1 MRGGARLTRT
11 GFAATLVVA
20 FVVVALVAACG
31 PSTGAPSASI
41 VAPAE
46 ATPSTPPGSPAA
58 TSETPAPSRA
68 SVELTV
74 YAAASLRDVLDTLKA
89 RYGEIAPWVTLTV
102 STGASSALRTQIEQ
116 GAPADVFLSADT
128 TNPAALVTAGLTA
141 GEAKHIVDNRL
152 TIIVPSSNPAG
163 IEGPGDLASA
173 GVKIVAA
180 ADAVPITKYAEELVA
195 NLAAKPGAPPNFAA
209 DYAANVVSREDDV
222 KAVVAKIELGEGDAA
237 IVYATDA
244 AASDTVT
251 EIAVPS
257 DAEVI
262 AQYAGA
268 VVGRS
273 AHLDDA
279 RAFLDWLNSPEAQE
293 IFGSFGFRSPGS

>member
-1 MRGGARLTRT
+1 VRGGARLTRS
-11 GFAATLVVA
+11 GFAATVVA
-20 FVVVALVAACG
+20 ALVVALVAACG

-41 VAPAE
+41 VPPAE
-46 ATPSTPPGSPAA
+46 ATPSTPAESAA
-58 TSETPAPSRA
+58 AFDTSVPSRT

-89 RYGEIAPWVTLTV
+89 RYAQIAPWVTLTV
-102 STGASSALRTQIEQ
+102 STGASSALRTPIEQ

-128 TNPAALVTAGLTA
+128 KNPAALVTAGLTA
-141 GEAKHIVDNRL
+141 GEAKRIVDNRL
-152 TIIVPSSNPAG
+152 TIIVPTSNPAG
-163 IEGPGDLASA
+163 INAPGDLARA

-195 NLAAKPGAPPNFAA
+195 NLAGQPGAPPGFAA
-209 DYAANVVSREDDV
+209 AYAANVVSREDDV

-244 AASDTVT
+244 AASDAVT
-251 EIAVPS
+251 EIAIPP

-262 AQYAGA
+262 AQDAGA

>member
-1 MRGGARLTRT
+1 MRGGARLNP
-11 GFAATLVVA
+11 GGLAA
-20 FVVVALVAACG
+20 ALVAALVVTTLAAACG
-31 PSTGAPSASI
+31 TSTGAPSASI

-46 ATPSTPPGSPAA
+46 ATPSVPAESAA
-58 TSETPAPSRA
+58 TSGTSEPSRA

-89 RYGEIAPWVTLTV
+89 GYGEIAPWVTLTV

-141 GEAKHIVDNRL
+141 GEAKRIVDNRL
-152 TIIVPSSNPAG
+152 TIVVPTSNPAA
-163 IEGPGDLASA
+163 INAPSDLART

-195 NLAAKPGAPPNFAA
+195 NLAAQPGAPPGFAA
-209 DYAANVVSREDDV
+209 AYAANVVSREDDV

-244 AASDTVT
+244 AASDAVT
-251 EIAVPS
+251 EIAIPP

-279 RAFLDWLNSPEAQE
+279 RAFLDWLNSAEAQE
-293 IFGSFGFRSPGS
+293 IFGSFGFRTPGS

>member
-1 MRGGARLTRT
+1 MRGGARPSRGGL
-11 GFAATLVVA
+11 AATLVAALVVA
-20 FVVVALVAACG
+20 ALVAACG
-31 PSTGAPSASI
+31 TASPAGSIAP
-41 VAPAE
+41 PAV
-46 ATPSTPPGSPAA
+46 ATPSAAPASPGTASGTPVPS
-58 TSETPAPSRA
+58 SAP
-68 SVELTV
+68 VELTA
-74 YAAASLRDVLDTLKA
+74 YAAASLRDVLEPLKA
-89 RYGEIAPWVTLTV
+89 RYAQIAPWVTITI

-128 TNPAALVTAGLTA
+128 KNPAALVTAGLTA
-141 GEAKHIVDNRL
+141 GEAKLLVDNRL
-152 TIIVPSSNPAG
+152 TIIVPTANPAG
-163 IEGPGDLASA
+163 INVAGDLARP

-180 ADAVPITKYAEELVA
+180 ADTVPITDYANELVA
-195 NLAAKPGAPPNFAA
+195 KLAALPGSPSGFAA
-209 DYAANVVSREDDV
+209 SYAANVVSREDDV

-244 AASDTVT
+244 AASDAVT
-251 EIAVPS
+251 TIAIPPE
-257 DAEVI
+257 AEVI

-279 RAFLDWLNSPEAQE
+279 RAFLDWLNGTEAQE

>member
-1 MRGGARLTRT
+1 VRGGARLTRS
-11 GFAATLVVA
+11 GFAATVVA
-20 FVVVALVAACG
+20 ALVVALVAACG

-41 VAPAE
+41 VPPAE
-46 ATPSTPPGSPAA
+46 ATPSTPAESAA
-58 TSETPAPSRA
+58 AFDTSVPSRT

-74 YAAASLRDVLDTLKA
+74 YAAASLRDVLDTLKG
-89 RYGEIAPWVTLTV
+89 RYAQIAPWVTITV

-141 GEAKHIVDNRL
+141 GEAKRIVDNRL
-152 TIIVPSSNPAG
+152 TIVVPTSNPAG
-163 IEGPGDLASA
+163 IKAPGDLARA

-195 NLAAKPGAPPNFAA
+195 NLAAQPGAPPNFAA
-209 DYAANVVSREDDV
+209 NYAANVVSREDDV

-237 IVYATDA
+237 IVYATDV
-244 AASDTVT
+244 AASDALT
-251 EIAVPS
+251 EIAIPP

-279 RAFLDWLNSPEAQE
+279 RAFLDWLNSAEAQE
-293 IFGSFGFRSPGS
+293 IFGSFGFRSPAS

>member
-1 MRGGARLTRT
+1 VRGGARLNL
-11 GFAATLVVA
+11 GYLAATLVA
-20 FVVVALVAACG
+20 ALVVTTLAAACG
-31 PSTGAPSASI
+31 TSTGAPSASI

-46 ATPSTPPGSPAA
+46 ATPSVPAESA
-58 TSETPAPSRA
+58 AASGTSEPSRA

-74 YAAASLRDVLDTLKA
+74 YAAASLRDVLDPLKA

-141 GEAKHIVDNRL
+141 GEAKRIVDNRL
-152 TIIVPSSNPAG
+152 TIVVPTSNPAA
-163 IEGPGDLASA
+163 INAPSDLART

-195 NLAAKPGAPPNFAA
+195 NLAAQPGAPPGFAA
-209 DYAANVVSREDDV
+209 AYAANVVSREDDV

-244 AASDTVT
+244 AASDAVT
-251 EIAVPS
+251 EIAIPP

-279 RAFLDWLNSPEAQE
+279 RAFLDWLNSAEAQE
-293 IFGSFGFRSPGS
+293 IFGSFGFRTPGS